1 MAKKRDWE
9 EFFDHHCE
17 IYMDNVFTK
26 DTSREAAFL
35 IEELNLPKG
44 SSLIDIGCG
53 TGRHAVQMARH
64 GYRVTGVDMSTGMLR
79 QARQAAEKEGV
90 ELTLIHADA
99 TKFQTE
105 DQFDAAVCLCEGA
118 FCLLSLDEDPHEHD
132 LAILR
137 NIYKALKPGG
147 RLIMTALS
155 ALKKIREHSNE
166 DVKSGKFDPWNIIEK
181 YDMEYDTPEGKKSVE
196 VRERGY
202 VASELRFLLTHAGF
216 EVENIWGGTAG
227 NWGRRSVDLD
237 EWELMVVARKAK

>member
-1 MAKKRDWE
+1 MTEKRDWE

-17 IYMDNVFTK
+17 IYMDNIFTK
-26 DTSREAAFL
+26 GTDREVPFL

-44 SSLIDIGCG
+44 STILDIGCG
-53 TGRHAVQMARH
+53 TCRHSVELARH
-64 GYRVTGVDMSTGMLR
+64 GFKMTGVDMSTGMLN
-79 QARQAAEKEGV
+79 QARAAAEKANV

-99 TKFQTE
+99 TKFET
-105 DQFDAAVCLCEGA
+105 DRQFDAAICLCEGA
-118 FCLLSLDEDPHEHD
+118 FCLLTLDEDPHEHD

-155 ALKKIREHSNE
+155 ALKKIREYSNE
-166 DVKSGKFDPWNIIEK
+166 DVKSGKFDPWYIVEK
-181 YDMEYDTPEGKKSVE
+181 YEMEYDTPEGKKSVE

-202 VASELRFLLTHAGF
+202 VASELRLMLKLAGF

-227 NWGRRSVDLD
+227 NWGRRPVDLD
-237 EWELMVVARKAK
+237 EWELMIVARKEK